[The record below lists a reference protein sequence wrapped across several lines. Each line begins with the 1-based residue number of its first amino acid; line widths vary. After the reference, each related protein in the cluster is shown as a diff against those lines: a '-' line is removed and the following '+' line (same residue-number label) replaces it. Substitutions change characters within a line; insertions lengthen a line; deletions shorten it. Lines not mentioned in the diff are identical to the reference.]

1 MKAKFRNNKSFQ
13 ELESVMDKKYFDTML
28 KAIKTSENQNLEDE
42 KKAEINPNED
52 QRFLEIQ

>member
-13 ELESVMDKKYFDTML
+13 EVETEMNRLYFDTML

-52 QRFLEIQ
+52 